1 MGKLVIRFRDR
12 AEKKNKCS
20 EASQQEG
27 VTSCQEVG
35 LSHSSGEV
43 R

>member
-1 MGKLVIRFRDR
+1 MGKLVVMFRDR
-12 AEKKNKCS
+12 AKKKIKF

-27 VTSCQEVG
+27 AASCQEVG
-35 LSHSSGEV
+35 LSHSSDEV